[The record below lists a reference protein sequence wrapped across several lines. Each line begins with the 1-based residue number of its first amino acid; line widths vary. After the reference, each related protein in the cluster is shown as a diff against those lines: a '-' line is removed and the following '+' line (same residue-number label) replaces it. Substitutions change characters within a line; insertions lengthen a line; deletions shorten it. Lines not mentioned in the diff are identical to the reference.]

1 MVTCQ
6 FINYFISDIHECL
19 DSVSVCGSNSH
30 CYNYNGSFSCFC
42 WEGYNVSDVN
52 KDVSKS
58 NPCIGKIALY
68 NVLPRDFQVLFI
80 GNCSKR

>member
-1 MVTCQ
+1 M
-6 FINYFISDIHECL
+6 
-19 DSVSVCGSNSH
+19 
-30 CYNYNGSFSCFC
+30 
-42 WEGYNVSDVN
+42 SDVN